1 MQPFPTVGIGTSAGG
16 LSALEKFFRAVPAGS
31 GMAYVVVQHL
41 DPHHKGMLP
50 ELLQRATAMPVS
62 AAVSGMTVRRDC
74 VYVIPPNRDMT
85 IRDGK
90 LHLSKLA
97 KSSRGLSLPID
108 RFFSS
113 LADNSRQLAIGIV
126 LSGMGMDGTRGC
138 RDIRARGGFVGVQ
151 DPRSAEFDSMPR
163 SVIDAKHMDAIA
175 PVEELPGR
183 ILARHHDVAEAG
195 GTSPDLDIAV
205 RGDMG
210 RLITLLRV
218 RTGHDF
224 SLYKKA
230 TLQRRIERRM
240 RAHQFE
246 TAERYLTFLRD
257 NPQELDLLFQEM
269 LIGVTNFFRD
279 PAAWNHLRDQV
290 IPALLKRHPQGQA
303 LRAWVAGCSSGEEA
317 YSLAIVFRQALAKSK
332 STAPYSLQI
341 FATDLDSDAIEAARA
356 GVYPASIA
364 KDVGVERLS
373 RYFVQEGNRYRIN
386 TEIREMVTFAVQDVI
401 HDPAFTRL
409 DILTCRNLFIY
420 FETELQKKVLALFH
434 YSLNPAGILFLG
446 HAETIGHATNLFRQM
461 KSKLPLYERQQGHST
476 SPMEFPN
483 ARLRLMNT
491 PVMETA
497 RPAVKLQSLAEQLLL
512 QRFSPTAVLVNGD
525 GDVLYTSGR
534 SGEYLEPAAGKANWN
549 IHAMIRDDLRTEV
562 SGLIDKSLREK
573 AEFSCMVQRGPKK
586 KRAAVEIAVRFL
598 DRPPELRGMLLVTFA
613 PSHPPAA
620 SDKRST
626 APLSVRRSVEL
637 HEALRHAHEENRS
650 IRENVSTTEEELK
663 SANEELQSTNEE
675 LQSTNEELTTSK
687 EEMQSMN
694 EELGTVNA
702 ELQARV
708 DELTRATSD
717 MKNLL
722 DSTALVAV
730 FLDARLRVRLFT
742 DSATRIF
749 RLIASDVGRPLTDI
763 VSDLSYPDLQDDAA
777 QVLRTLVFSDK
788 QVETRDGRRYRVKIM
803 PYRTLANFIDGVVIT
818 CVATGPDSDAAEVPP
833 QTP

>member
-1 MQPFPTVGIGTSAGG
+1 
-16 LSALEKFFRAVPAGS
+16 
-31 GMAYVVVQHL
+31 
-41 DPHHKGMLP
+41 
-50 ELLQRATAMPVS
+50 
-62 AAVSGMTVRRDC
+62 
-74 VYVIPPNRDMT
+74 
-85 IRDGK
+85 
-90 LHLSKLA
+90 
-97 KSSRGLSLPID
+97 
-108 RFFSS
+108 
-113 LADNSRQLAIGIV
+113 
-126 LSGMGMDGTRGC
+126 
-138 RDIRARGGFVGVQ
+138 
-151 DPRSAEFDSMPR
+151 
-163 SVIDAKHMDAIA
+163 
-175 PVEELPGR
+175 
-183 ILARHHDVAEAG
+183 
-195 GTSPDLDIAV
+195 
-205 RGDMG
+205 MG

-240 RAHQFE
+240 RVHQFE
-246 TAERYLTFLRD
+246 TAERYLKFLRD

-279 PAAWNHLRDQV
+279 PPAWNHLRDQV

-317 YSLAIVFRQALAKSK
+317 YSLAIVFRQALAKAK
-332 STAPYSLQI
+332 STAAYSLQI

-364 KDVGVERLS
+364 KDVGVERLG
-373 RYFVQEGNRYRIN
+373 RYFVQEGNRYRVN

-434 YSLNPAGILFLG
+434 YSLNPAGVLFLG

-483 ARLRLMNT
+483 ARLRLMNI
-491 PVMETA
+491 PVAETV
-497 RPAVKLQSLAEQLLL
+497 RPAVKLQTLAEQLLL

-525 GDVLYTSGR
+525 GDVLYISGR

-549 IHAMIRDDLRTEV
+549 IHAMIRDDLRSEV
-562 SGLIDKSLREK
+562 SALIDKSLRQK
-573 AEFSCMVQRGPKK
+573 AEFSSVVQRGRKG
-586 KRAAVEIAVRFL
+586 KRLTVEIAVRFL
-598 DRPPELRGMLLVTFA
+598 DRPMELRGMLLITFI
-613 PSHPPAA
+613 PSHPSASVNKRNPAP
-620 SDKRST
+620 
-626 APLSVRRSVEL
+626 PLTVRRSVEL
-637 HEALRHAHEENRS
+637 QEALRHAHEENRS

-722 DSTALVAV
+722 DSTALIAV
-730 FLDARLRVRLFT
+730 FLDARFRVRLFT

-749 RLIASDVGRPLTDI
+749 RLIASDVGRPLGDI

-788 QVETRDGRRYRVKIM
+788 QVETRDGRRFRVKIM
-803 PYRTLANFIDGVVIT
+803 PYRTLANVIDGVVIT
-818 CVATGPDSDAAEVPP
+818 CTATSFETADAEAPP
-833 QTP
+833 QDQ